1 LAGINPFDDQA
12 PDSYGELHP
21 FCRVPVL
28 QHDGFTL
35 HETGA
40 ITRYLD
46 EAFPGPSVPP
56 KGPQARARVAQIIS
70 VVDAYVY

>member
-1 LAGINPFDDQA
+1 VAGINPFDDQA
-12 PDSYGELHP
+12 PDSYGELQP
-21 FCRVPVL
+21 FRRVSVL

-46 EAFPGPSVPP
+46 EAFPGPSLPP
-56 KGPQARARVAQIIS
+56 KDTQARARMAQIIS